1 MKKLISFV
9 LALCLFSN
17 IAFADSCDWST
28 IKKLPDGGFEYSAQL
43 NLCVGALVQQAPT
56 QTQQLSD
63 LTQALSLKNAALLT
77 SDQRTEMWI
86 KNAQDSQ
93 DRLSKISA
101 DQKTNE
107 WLFFGLG
114 VATTFLAGYMASRL
128 LHP

>member
-1 MKKLISFV
+1 MKNLIIYFLFFSFLGNNV
-9 LALCLFSN
+9 
-17 IAFADSCDWST
+17 FASCDWT
-28 IKKLPDGGFEYSAQL
+28 QVVKNQNNTYTYPENLH
-43 NLCVGALVQQAPT
+43 LCVGALVQQAPI
-56 QTQQLSD
+56 QAQQISD
-63 LTQALSLKNAALLT
+63 LTQALQLKNAALLT

-114 VATTFLAGYMASRL
+114 VATTFLAGYMAARL